1 AERETLLIL
10 EQAAREQAEAANR
23 LKDEFLAVV
32 SHELRTPLNA
42 INGWAYMLLHRT
54 LDDATQLRALQ
65 SIQRQGPSQCLLV
78 DDLLD
83 VARIVS
89 GKLRL
94 ELREVDS
101 SKVIAAALDVV
112 RPAAEAKQID
122 LVAELDP
129 AVSLVW
135 ADSERLQQVVWNL
148 LSNAIKFTPE
158 G

>member
-1 AERETLLIL
+1 M
-10 EQAAREQAEAANR
+10 
-23 LKDEFLAVV
+23 KDEFLAVV

-42 INGWAYMLLHRT
+42 INGWSYMLLGRHDGRGRQ
-54 LDDATQLRALQ
+54 ARALQ
-65 SIQRQGPSQCLLV
+65 SIQRQVRSQCQLI

-94 ELREVDS
+94 ELQEVEP

-122 LVAELDP
+122 LVADARPRRGDGVGRPGTTAAGDLEP
-129 AVSLVW
+129 AVQC
-135 ADSERLQQVVWNL
+135 DQVHAGGR
-148 LSNAIKFTPE
+148 SC
-158 G
+158 